1 MIHKKLIFLD
11 LEAGDKQEVISRLAD
26 ELLAAG
32 KVRGT
37 YKQAVLAR
45 EETYPTGLPL
55 EEYNIAMPHTFA
67 EHVIE
72 PVIAV
77 ARLKEPVDFL
87 EMGTKDVHLPVSL
100 VLMMA
105 ISNPQEQVG
114 LLRRILRLFADEDVL
129 REVMTS
135 ETVDGMYEALA
146 GLNG

>member
-1 MIHKKLIFLD
+1 M
-11 LEAGDKQEVISRLAD
+11 
-26 ELLAAG
+26 
-32 KVRGT
+32 
-37 YKQAVLAR
+37 
-45 EETYPTGLPL
+45 
-55 EEYNIAMPHTFA
+55 
-67 EHVIE
+67 
-72 PVIAV
+72 IAV